1 VPSAL
6 LLPSGITYL
15 LPGQVSSPGEEGTC
29 SASAADRKE
38 RMLGKTLREQVKL
51 AILFF
56 SLSRGALASLGER
69 LKGGSVCRRILLCSA
84 RDATLLSE
92 KEAGS
97 LLLRNLG
104 EDDKS
109 SFGNKKAMCPEPECQ
124 FTKKHKLP
132 VLSGASPLYLS
143 HVHTGAAQ
151 ALLKQR
157 SLGPT
162 HISDSALLD
171 ANPKSVHFQ

>member
-1 VPSAL
+1 MPSAL

-104 EDDKS
+104 KDGKKTNKPRVWPADMRHHSSKS
-109 SFGNKKAMCPEPECQ
+109 TLCPRALIGRPEGAWLYSF
-124 FTKKHKLP
+124 FFLFF
-132 VLSGASPLYLS
+132 SS
-143 HVHTGAAQ
+143 
-151 ALLKQR
+151 
-157 SLGPT
+157 
-162 HISDSALLD
+162 
-171 ANPKSVHFQ
+171 